1 MRASQ
6 NHASIMAYSD
16 PIPALISAVWPGRPY
31 PLGATWDGQG
41 VNFALFSEHAEKV
54 ELCLFDATG
63 QRELQR
69 IAVDEQTDQIWHVY
83 LPQVRPGQLYGY
95 RVHGPYRPEQ
105 GHRFN
110 PHKLL
115 LDPYAKSI
123 VGAVEWSDAQFGY
136 RIGSPREDLSFSR
149 RDSAPGVF
157 KSQVIDAGFD
167 WEGDRHPHVPWH
179 QTVIYELHVKGFTQ
193 LHPHIPP
200 AMRGTYAGLS
210 TPPVIEHLKRL
221 GVTAVELLPIHTFV
235 DDRHLLERGLKNY
248 WGYNSIAYFA
258 PEPRYSASGH
268 INEFKHLVKTLHAAG
283 IEVIMDVV
291 YNHTAEGNHMG
302 PSLCFRGI
310 DNAAYY
316 RLVAG
321 NPRYYMD
328 YTGCGNTLNMMH
340 PRVLQLIM
348 DSLRYWV
355 IEMHVDG
362 FRFDLAA
369 ALARELHEVDQLGAF
384 MDIIHQDPVLSQV
397 KLIAEPWDLGEG
409 GYQVGNF
416 PIGWAEWNGK
426 YRDVVRDYWRGE
438 GGLMGQLAYR
448 LTGSSDLYQHSGRR
462 PYASI
467 NFITAHDGFTL
478 YDLVSHNE
486 KHNAANGEDNRD
498 GDSHNRSWNCG
509 AEGDTTDTEVLRLR
523 QRQRRNLLATLVL
536 AQGVPMMLAGDE
548 MGRTQRGNNNA
559 YCQDN
564 ELSWV
569 DWQLAWLPDNR
580 DLFEFTRHLI
590 DLRNR
595 HPALR
600 RRHFFQG
607 QRIHGTG
614 VRDIIWLHP
623 DASEISDDDWD
634 HHHARSFGLY
644 LIGEA
649 LEEQDEGGQWARD
662 DDFLLLLNGHHET
675 IRFALPWKGSCELVL
690 DTTQPEYGRGR
701 EILDRSYLLEGRS
714 LALLSQRRQFDQVAP
729 PQLRRRYF
737 MPFGAQVL
745 EGGRIRFRLWAPAAE
760 RVDLLLETTHGGSVT
775 IPMACTEAGWY
786 ELTSDRA
793 TAGDLYRYRIHGFG
807 EVPDPASR
815 YNPQGVHGPSQ
826 VLEPGQFVWN
836 DRGWRGRPW
845 EEAIIYQ
852 LHLGAFTPQGT
863 FAAAR
868 ERLDYLVDLGVT
880 AIQLLPVGA
889 FAGAHNWG
897 FDGVLPFA
905 PAASYGHPD
914 DLKELIQAAHHKG
927 LMVLLDLACHYFGP
941 EGNYLSVYA
950 PEFFARQATNL
961 AGRSIDVTLPGGREF
976 IIHNALYWL
985 EEFHLDGLRLNAALF
1000 QDEQE
1005 QADLLAALARAVRE
1019 GPGKHR
1025 HCHLLLSHDRRAA
1038 RYLRW
1043 ADHSDPRHYEAV
1055 WNNAAQQA
1063 MQDVLTGAPSGA
1075 VTAAQPLDQLGAC
1088 LSRGGA
1094 AGESEPLLPTA
1105 FVTFLQDYAQIG
1117 NQALGERLHQLTP
1130 PRPLGAM
1137 VATSLLAPMPPALFM
1152 GEEFAA
1158 AQPFLYFCDFNPHL
1172 VKDVAINRRKSFA
1185 HLKGFRTARTRARIP
1200 DPMDPATFQRC
1211 KLDWSSVQRS
1221 PHADW
1226 LYFYRRLLAVRR
1238 REITPRLSGMHEDRI
1253 RYLLSGDRGLSI
1265 QWTLGDD
1272 SLLTLL
1278 ANYGPAPLDGLQ
1290 APAGTVLWSE
1300 PGDAATTLSQGRLPA
1315 WSVVWF
1321 LQAAA

>member
-1 MRASQ
+1 MRARE

-123 VGAVEWSDAQFGY
+123 VGAVNWSDAQFGY

-167 WEGDRHPHVPWH
+167 WEGDRHPNVPWH

-536 AQGVPMMLAGDE
+536 AQGVPMLLAGDE

-580 DLFEFTRHLI
+580 ELFEFTRHLI

-649 LEEQDEGGQWARD
+649 LEEQDEGGQWTRD
-662 DDFLLLLNGHHET
+662 DDLLLLLNGHHET

-690 DTTQPEYGRGR
+690 DTTQPEYDRGR
-701 EILDRSYLLEGRS
+701 EILDQSYLLEGRS
-714 LALLSQRRQFDQVAP
+714 LALLSQRRQFDRVAP

-760 RVDLLLETTHGGSVT
+760 RVDLLLETTHGGGVT

-826 VLEPGQFVWN
+826 VLEPGQFIWN

-852 LHLGAFTPQGT
+852 LHVGAFTPQGT

-1075 VTAAQPLDQLGAC
+1075 VTAVQALDQLGAC

-1158 AQPFLYFCDFNPHL
+1158 AQPFLYFCDFNPDL
-1172 VKDVAINRRKSFA
+1172 VKDIAINRRKSFA

-1211 KLDWSSVQRS
+1211 KLDWSSIQRS

-1253 RYLLSGDRGLSI
+1253 RYLLSGDGGLSI

-1290 APAGTVLWSE
+1290 APAGAVLWSE
-1300 PGDAATTLSQGRLPA
+1300 PGDAATSLSQGRLPA

>member
-1 MRASQ
+1 
-6 NHASIMAYSD
+6 
-16 PIPALISAVWPGRPY
+16 
-31 PLGATWDGQG
+31 
-41 VNFALFSEHAEKV
+41 
-54 ELCLFDATG
+54 
-63 QRELQR
+63 
-69 IAVDEQTDQIWHVY
+69 
-83 LPQVRPGQLYGY
+83 
-95 RVHGPYRPEQ
+95 
-105 GHRFN
+105 
-110 PHKLL
+110 
-115 LDPYAKSI
+115 
-123 VGAVEWSDAQFGY
+123 
-136 RIGSPREDLSFSR
+136 
-149 RDSAPGVF
+149 
-157 KSQVIDAGFD
+157 
-167 WEGDRHPHVPWH
+167 
-179 QTVIYELHVKGFTQ
+179 
-193 LHPHIPP
+193 
-200 AMRGTYAGLS
+200 
-210 TPPVIEHLKRL
+210 
-221 GVTAVELLPIHTFV
+221 
-235 DDRHLLERGLKNY
+235 
-248 WGYNSIAYFA
+248 
-258 PEPRYSASGH
+258 
-268 INEFKHLVKTLHAAG
+268 
-283 IEVIMDVV
+283 
-291 YNHTAEGNHMG
+291 
-302 PSLCFRGI
+302 
-310 DNAAYY
+310 
-316 RLVAG
+316 
-321 NPRYYMD
+321 
-328 YTGCGNTLNMMH
+328 
-340 PRVLQLIM
+340 
-348 DSLRYWV
+348 
-355 IEMHVDG
+355 
-362 FRFDLAA
+362 
-369 ALARELHEVDQLGAF
+369 
-384 MDIIHQDPVLSQV
+384 
-397 KLIAEPWDLGEG
+397 
-409 GYQVGNF
+409 
-416 PIGWAEWNGK
+416 
-426 YRDVVRDYWRGE
+426 
-438 GGLMGQLAYR
+438 
-448 LTGSSDLYQHSGRR
+448 
-462 PYASI
+462 
-467 NFITAHDGFTL
+467 
-478 YDLVSHNE
+478 
-486 KHNAANGEDNRD
+486 
-498 GDSHNRSWNCG
+498 
-509 AEGDTTDTEVLRLR
+509 
-523 QRQRRNLLATLVL
+523 
-536 AQGVPMMLAGDE
+536 
-548 MGRTQRGNNNA
+548 
-559 YCQDN
+559 
-564 ELSWV
+564 
-569 DWQLAWLPDNR
+569 
-580 DLFEFTRHLI
+580 
-590 DLRNR
+590 
-595 HPALR
+595 
-600 RRHFFQG
+600 
-607 QRIHGTG
+607 
-614 VRDIIWLHP
+614 
-623 DASEISDDDWD
+623 
-634 HHHARSFGLY
+634 
-644 LIGEA
+644 
-649 LEEQDEGGQWARD
+649 
-662 DDFLLLLNGHHET
+662 
-675 IRFALPWKGSCELVL
+675 
-690 DTTQPEYGRGR
+690 
-701 EILDRSYLLEGRS
+701 
-714 LALLSQRRQFDQVAP
+714 
-729 PQLRRRYF
+729 
-737 MPFGAQVL
+737 
-745 EGGRIRFRLWAPAAE
+745 
-760 RVDLLLETTHGGSVT
+760 
-775 IPMACTEAGWY
+775 
-786 ELTSDRA
+786 
-793 TAGDLYRYRIHGFG
+793 
-807 EVPDPASR
+807 
-815 YNPQGVHGPSQ
+815 

-852 LHLGAFTPQGT
+852 LHVGAFTPQGT

-950 PEFFARQATNL
+950 PEFFTRQATNL

-1063 MQDVLTGAPSGA
+1063 MQDVLTGALSGA

-1158 AQPFLYFCDFNPHL
+1158 AQPFLYFCDFNPDL

-1278 ANYGPAPLDGLQ
+1278 ANYGPSPLDGLQ
-1290 APAGTVLWSE
+1290 APAGAVLWSE
-1300 PGDAATTLSQGRLPA
+1300 PGDAATSLSQGRLPA